1 MRKVSRAEEQFSE
14 VNFRTAQEK
23 EAINLNVVHDVA
35 QMAPHA
41 LNALKDVGHAVGQG
55 VGHAIDWA
63 KDTITRPIHD
73 DHNFYDDVS
82 NKAYEISQDLNHL
95 KVTKDDMANAQGV
108 ITFNDGGHFVSAL
121 GAGAA
126 ALAVPAGI
134 AKGIGMGVNKAIDT
148 FGDRGQQR
156 DRNKFLRKHPII
168 DKFSSFN
175 DRYAF
180 EKEAIN
186 LNVVHDVATMAPHVW
201 NALKDV
207 GHSVANEFDRAR
219 HDVAGVGHG
228 IADVARGIGHGVAD
242 VAKGV
247 GHGVS
252 SLFDMGRH
260 DVAGVG
266 HSVANEFDRA
276 RHDVAGVGHGGS
288 SLFDHARHDVAG
300 VGHSVANEFDRARH
314 DVAVPFAGVGHHDLD
329 LAKTVGEAFDT
340 RTNSPDS
347 YNHILYN
354 YLRSPSV
361 GRFPKGTPNHEIY
374 NIVQHWRANGGQMGG
389 NALHNYPGLDKI
401 FPGQGKASGQII
413 SQDLKNKFDAMNTQ
427 GENQFM
433 ADVGSAA
440 LTGLVPAAIGLGI
453 KQHRDKKLE
462 NRFSSFD
469 DRYAFEKTA
478 KGEGEKGFKPPAGV
492 QSAARHALKL
502 IEEGKAGDGFT
513 SVGRGRAHQLA
524 NGETLSLSTVKR
536 MHSYF
541 SRHRVDKKGKDWDNN
556 SPGKVAWLAWGGDA
570 GASWAAD
577 ICAKHDGKK
586 EASAAEV
593 LGLLTPAAIV
603 AQPFIMDK
611 INKRNDKK
619 RNQEETTS
627 TEHTCDICAKHDGK
641 KESSAWPSSEHY
653 EEHLEDLEE
662 LLHDTQKGVEWHEG
676 QGEPAEKAKHQ
687 QLAEDLVKS
696 IADARKLEK

>member
-1 MRKVSRAEEQFSE
+1 MRKVSRAQEQLSLF
-14 VNFRTAQEK
+14 NFKTATK
-23 EAINLNVVHDVA
+23 VHDWNPA
-35 QMAPHA
+35 RADIADHTIETTCSECGEKMDHPNHA
-41 LNALKDVGHAVGQG
+41 SMG
-55 VGHAIDWA
+55 
-63 KDTITRPIHD
+63 TPEPFITAR
-73 DHNFYDDVS
+73 NS
-82 NKAYEISQDLNHL
+82 NK
-95 KVTKDDMANAQGV
+95 T
-108 ITFNDGGHFVSAL
+108 
-121 GAGAA
+121 
-126 ALAVPAGI
+126 AV
-134 AKGIGMGVNKAIDT
+134 
-148 FGDRGQQR
+148 
-156 DRNKFLRKHPII
+156 
-168 DKFSSFN
+168 
-175 DRYAF
+175 
-180 EKEAIN
+180 N

-219 HDVAGVGHG
+219 HDVAGVGHSVANEFDRARHDVAVPFDHARHDVAGVGHSVANEFDRARHDVAGVGHG

-242 VAKGV
+242 VAKGI
-247 GHGVS
+247 GHGIS

-276 RHDVAGVGHGGS
+276 RHDVAGVGH
-288 SLFDHARHDVAG
+288 
-300 VGHSVANEFDRARH
+300 SVANEFDRARH
-314 DVAVPFAGVGHHDLD
+314 DVAVPGHGFAKGYDTVRHDVSSIGHNDLD
-329 LAKTVGEAFDT
+329 LAKTVGDVFVPDP
-340 RTNSPDS
+340 TNSPDNIS
-347 YNHILYN
+347 HVLYN
-354 YLRSPSV
+354 YLSSPSV
-361 GRFPKGTPNHEIY
+361 GVHGMPNHEIY
-374 NIVQHWRANGGQMGG
+374 NIVQHWRSNGGQMGG
-389 NALHNYPGLDKI
+389 NALHNYPGLDK
-401 FPGQGKASGQII
+401 ASGEIL
-413 SQDLKNKFDAMNTQ
+413 SQDLKNKFDAMENQ
-427 GENQFM
+427 AGNQFM

-570 GASWAAD
+570 GASWAAG
-577 ICAKHDGKK
+577 IVKKHSVKTSMNWNQRYLSDGDYAHARRLGASHEEELDAHARGVDLIHYEWARDAGASHEQALDAHARGLDLIDYTLSRDAGASHEETLAAHARRREKAK
-586 EASAAEV
+586 EA
-593 LGLLTPAAIV
+593 
-603 AQPFIMDK
+603 
-611 INKRNDKK
+611 
-619 RNQEETTS
+619 
-627 TEHTCDICAKHDGK
+627 
-641 KESSAWPSSEHY
+641 SAWPSSEHY

-662 LLHDTQKGVEWHEG
+662 LLHDTQKGVKWHEG